1 MEEIKRIV
9 LRAGEHLSKE
19 ETLSLRGTKALRI
32 EQYNVLGKDLPISV
46 EEMKKGITS
55 DSEDVT
61 TWSAIVRNAL
71 DMLREAIRYVNSNI
85 STADEFIGIFEVSL
99 NKICEEMNFKLNS
112 NCPKRL
118 YKEAEE
124 DDLINSKVYKS
135 NKNHLIKVITDENGT
150 DWYMCAVYTQEIV
163 VMLEALLD
171 TIYAMAEEFTVY
183 QDKIDEFPQTIFVI
197 EYMERENQIGEDEE
211 VITETVEDID
221 EELQRLSMAKDL
233 LLLQSKVSKLST
245 ALLEIYA
252 DINDIQEKYNLPTA
266 DEILKNK

>member
-1 MEEIKRIV
+1 MENVKRIV
-9 LRAGEHLSKE
+9 LRAGQHLSKE
-19 ETLSLRGTKALRI
+19 ETLNLRGTKALRI
-32 EQYNVLGKDLPISV
+32 EQYSILGKNLPISV

-71 DMLREAIRYVNSNI
+71 DMLRESIRYVNSNI
-85 STADEFIGIFEVSL
+85 NTADEFIGIFELSL
-99 NKICEEMNFKLNS
+99 KKICDEMNFKLNG

-135 NKNHLIKVITDENGT
+135 NKNHLLKVITDEYGT

-171 TIYAMAEEFTVY
+171 TIYAMAEEYTNY
-183 QDKIDEFPQTIFVI
+183 RDKIDEFPQTVFVI
-197 EYMERENQIGEDEE
+197 EYIERETNEEDGEPVVETIEEIDDE
-211 VITETVEDID
+211 I
-221 EELQRLSMAKDL
+221 QKLSMTKDL
-233 LLLQSKVSKLST
+233 YTLQMKVGKLST
-245 ALLEIYA
+245 SLLEIYA
-252 DINDIQEKYNLPTA
+252 DIQAIVEKYDLPTL
-266 DEILKNK
+266 DEVLGNK